1 MRDVTPASKLAG
13 DPDDAHEWGSQDG
26 FVGGQPADFALPHK
40 MRGLK

>member
-13 DPDDAHEWGSQDG
+13 DPDDAHEWGRRDG
-26 FVGGQPADFALPHK
+26 FECGPSADFALPHK